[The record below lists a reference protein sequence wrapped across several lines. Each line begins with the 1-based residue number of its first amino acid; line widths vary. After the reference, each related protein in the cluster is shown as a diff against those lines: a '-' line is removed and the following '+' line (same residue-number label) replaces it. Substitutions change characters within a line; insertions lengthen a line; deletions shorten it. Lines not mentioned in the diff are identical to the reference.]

1 MGTAK
6 KKKTRIKART
16 KTRTSKATTTRSEH
30 RAKVRARNQARA
42 GTKTGAKTG
51 ARVGTKDGTKAGTKA
66 RSKTGTQTR
75 KTHQAQKAQKVRK
88 ARTAQKASWPDGPVQ
103 LFVASAPG
111 VEALLEAELKRL
123 TKFETKAVPGGVELE
138 GDATTLYRIALG
150 SGLGTHLMVRLG
162 AFSARRFEV
171 LVRKTAKL
179 PFRAI
184 LGDDVRFE
192 VTAKCRKSRL
202 HHTGAVAERVTTAIA
217 EARGYG
223 QKSGPLVAIQCRIE
237 HDEVTL
243 SLDLT
248 GEPLW
253 KRGYRSET
261 AKAPLRED
269 LALALVLSSGWDPTT
284 PLIDPFCGSG
294 TILIEAARHALGLLP
309 GSGRNFLFET
319 LPFFDRQRFLA
330 ARDSLEAEMRR
341 PDAAPDIRGADRDA
355 GAMEAARNNADRG
368 QVGHVVTV
376 EQAAISKTTVFDVLK
391 ESSEK
396 HGAVVSNPPHGHRVG
411 DPRTLQRLY
420 QSLGHRIG
428 ELPDGC
434 PVAVLV
440 RDARTA
446 RSMGVPL
453 ETRFLTDQGGSKV
466 RVLAGVTGA
475 RTGKDAQGSRA
486 SRGPRGPKS
495 SKSSKS
501 SKSPS

>member
-1 MGTAK
+1 
-6 KKKTRIKART
+6 
-16 KTRTSKATTTRSEH
+16 
-30 RAKVRARNQARA
+30 
-42 GTKTGAKTG
+42 
-51 ARVGTKDGTKAGTKA
+51 
-66 RSKTGTQTR
+66 
-75 KTHQAQKAQKVRK
+75 
-88 ARTAQKASWPDGPVQ
+88 VQ

-111 VEALLEAELKRL
+111 VEALLEAELGRL

-150 SGLGTHLMVRLG
+150 SGLGTHLTLRIG
-162 AFSARRFEV
+162 TFSARRFEV

-202 HHTGAVAERVTTAIA
+202 HHSGAVAERVTTAVA
-217 EARGYG
+217 ETRGYG
-223 QKSGPLVAIQCRIE
+223 EKSGPLVAIQCRIE

-269 LALALVLSSGWDPTT
+269 LALALLLSSGWDPTT
-284 PLIDPFCGSG
+284 PLVDPFCGSG

-309 GSGRNFLFET
+309 GSGRSFLFEA

-341 PDAAPDIRGADRDA
+341 PDASPVIRGADRDA
-355 GAMEAARNNADRG
+355 GATEAARNNADRG

-376 EQAAISKTTVFDVLK
+376 EQAAISKATVFDVLK
-391 ESSEK
+391 EGSEK

-434 PVAVLV
+434 AVAVLV
-440 RDARTA
+440 RDARIA
-446 RSMGVPL
+446 RSIGVPL
-453 ETRFLTDQGGSKV
+453 ETRLLTDQGGSKV
-466 RVLAGVTGA
+466 RMLAGVTGA
-475 RTGKDAQGSRA
+475 RAGNTAKGSGA
-486 SRGPRGPKS
+486 SRGPRGPRGPKRPRGS
-495 SKSSKS
+495 KGSKSSKS